1 MNSSELLR
9 RRQEAANQYKS
20 YWKARDASE
29 VTMRNSAKPMAVV
42 PLSNY
47 KPTVPYA
54 GTTVVMD
61 GQSTAGRVQCDTAQG
76 PGNGFSPDYTYST
89 ALSKSVSC
97 AVCTD
102 IGWSAAGGMSLQTCA
117 AMSNIIAS
125 SPANPMPGLRTVQNT
140 TNSNS
145 SQQYQGN
152 CPPNNAAQTP
162 HFAADPT
169 CVSQTTYYPP
179 VFDADNVYY
188 GKYTP
193 HYALGPDGSRVISQM

>member
-20 YWKARDASE
+20 YWKPRDASE
-29 VTMRNSAKPMAVV
+29 VTQRNAAKSMFVV
-42 PLSNY
+42 PASNY
-47 KPTVPYA
+47 RPTVPVA
-54 GTTVVMD
+54 G
-61 GQSTAGRVQCDTAQG
+61 STAVNDGRAQCDTAQG

-102 IGWSAAGGMSLQTCA
+102 SGWSAAGGMMLQSCSA
-117 AMSNIIAS
+117 FSNIISS
-125 SPANPMPGLRTVQNT
+125 SPANPMPGLRTVQNI
-140 TNSNS
+140 TNTDS

-152 CPPNNAAQTP
+152 CPPNNAPQTP
-162 HFAADPT
+162 HFAEDPT
-169 CVSQTTYYPP
+169 CVSKSTYYPP
-179 VFDADNVYY
+179 VFDSKNVYY

-193 HYALGPDGSRVISQM
+193 RYALGPDGSKVASQM